1 MYKSSPDES
10 IIASR
15 KIGESNSIDVS
26 RQLIS
31 EKFKS
36 YSSFS
41 EDIKKHITLLIA
53 DRKPVERRWFIIP
66 TILVVAFLGV
76 VGLHAGIIGLIP
88 LIRGILTL
96 VVAVILLSI
105 LIYSYLIS
113 RDLT

>member
-53 DRKPVERRWFIIP
+53 DR
-66 TILVVAFLGV
+66 
-76 VGLHAGIIGLIP
+76 
-88 LIRGILTL
+88 
-96 VVAVILLSI
+96 
-105 LIYSYLIS
+105 
-113 RDLT
+113 RDLADRLQMSHKQMKNLADHLKDMEHKSNMMVFFIQDLLDQAQMENNKFTLN